1 MFFDELKVGFKRQLQ
16 NVRIEKDKMIEF
28 ARLYDNVPLH
38 TDEEY
43 AQNTPFKQVIAPGMF
58 SFLSVWAEYLKV
70 DFFGEELLA
79 GKSTKVEWFKPVF
92 ALDELNGVVT
102 VTKLTERNE
111 KNGIVEIT
119 IDVTNQNGEL
129 VLSSLTEAVVKKK
142 IK

>member
-1 MFFDELKVGFKRQLQ
+1 MFFDELKVGLKRQIRS
-16 NVRIEKDKMIEF
+16 VKIEKDKMIEF
-28 ARLYDNVPLH
+28 ARLYDDVPLH
-38 TDEEY
+38 TDEKY
-43 AQNTPFKQVIAPGMF
+43 AERTPFKQVIAPGTF

-92 ALDELNGVVT
+92 ALDELSGVAT

-119 IDVTNQNGEL
+119 IDVTNQKGEL
-129 VLSSLTEAVVKKK
+129 VLSSLTEAIVKKR

>member
-16 NVRIEKDKMIEF
+16 NVKIEKDKMIEF

>member
-1 MFFDELKVGFKRQLQ
+1 MFFDELKVGLKRQLES
-16 NVRIEKDKMIEF
+16 VKIEKDKMIEF
-28 ARLYDNVPLH
+28 ARSYDDVPLH
-38 TDEEY
+38 TDEKY
-43 AQNTPFKQVIAPGMF
+43 AEHTPFKRVISPGMF

-92 ALDELNGVVT
+92 AFDELSGVAT

-119 IDVTNQNGEL
+119 IDVTNQKGES
-129 VLSSLTEAVVKKK
+129 VLSSLTEAIVKKR

>member
-1 MFFDELKVGFKRQLQ
+1 MFFDELKVGLKRQLES
-16 NVRIEKDKMIEF
+16 VKIEKDKMIEF
-28 ARLYDNVPLH
+28 ARSYDDVPLH
-38 TDEEY
+38 TDEKY
-43 AQNTPFKQVIAPGMF
+43 AERTPFKRVISPGMF

-92 ALDELNGVVT
+92 AFDELSGVAT

-119 IDVTNQNGEL
+119 IDVTNQKGES
-129 VLSSLTEAVVKKK
+129 VLSSLTEAIVKKR